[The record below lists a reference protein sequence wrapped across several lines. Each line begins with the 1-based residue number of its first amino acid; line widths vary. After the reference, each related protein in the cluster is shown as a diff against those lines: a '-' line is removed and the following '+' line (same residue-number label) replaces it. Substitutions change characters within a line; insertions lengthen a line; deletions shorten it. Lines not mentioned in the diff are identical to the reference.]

1 MLEEL
6 HAVLLFLNLNVL
18 DVCLALTAIACV
30 AIVSSRGSSRKL
42 GQEQK
47 KNDGGGGGDP
57 PSSTF
62 FNFCFRSNFRA
73 ITRLETLATQ
83 ASLV

>member
-30 AIVSSRGSSRKL
+30 TIVSSRGSSRKL
-42 GQEQK
+42 GQEK
-47 KNDGGGGGDP
+47 KKMNDGGGGG
-57 PSSTF
+57 
-62 FNFCFRSNFRA
+62 
-73 ITRLETLATQ
+73 E
-83 ASLV
+83 